1 MVFTPEKQL
10 RYEEIANKYGADRT
24 EVFRGTSPATAA
36 NYSTF
41 WNVINGIEVTKVSVS
56 FATAS
61 TSGTLQIE
69 KLEGA
74 TAPGSG
80 VNIFRSAFSLS
91 GTANVVTTKTTRD
104 MNASRVFYPGDRMA
118 FVDAGTL
125 TNLTDLVIT
134 IYYKPLG
141 RGDFR

>member
-1 MVFTPEKQL
+1 MKPQIRFEDIL
-10 RYEEIANKYGADRT
+10 NKYGQDRT

-36 NYSTF
+36 NFSTF
-41 WNVINGIEVTKVSVS
+41 WNIINGVEVTKVAVS
-56 FATAS
+56 FTAAS

-69 KLEGA
+69 KLEGT

-80 VNIFRSAFSLS
+80 TNILTSAFSLA
-91 GTANVVTTKTTRD
+91 GAANTVVTKVTRD
-104 MNASRVFYPGDRMA
+104 MNSSRVFYPGDRMA
-118 FVDAGTL
+118 FVDGGTL
-125 TNLTDLVIT
+125 TNLTDLVVT